1 MVCAFAIGKM
11 DIDVTGFGRF
21 RRSVP
26 SRRRAMWWRRVV
38 MNGMRG
44 RVRTGHADGES
55 GHDDCLCA
63 VTGRRLCASLCVHC
77 DPRPKQ
83 RGEKSEI
90 LPSAIRRSLIG
101 GEQP

>member
-1 MVCAFAIGKM
+1 LVGAFAIGKM

-26 SRRRAMWWRRVV
+26 SRRRAMWWRRVA

-63 VTGRRLCASLCVHC
+63 VTGRRLCASLCVPC
-77 DPRPKQ
+77 DQEAKAE
-83 RGEKSEI
+83 GCEKSEI
-90 LPSAIRRSLIG
+90 LPSAIRRNAG
-101 GEQP
+101 R

>member
-1 MVCAFAIGKM
+1 MVGAFAIGNGYRCYRVWS
-11 DIDVTGFGRF
+11 IPTVGAFQRH
-21 RRSVP
+21 
-26 SRRRAMWWRRVV
+26 RAMWWRRVA

-63 VTGRRLCASLCVHC
+63 VTGRRLCASLCVPS

-83 RGEKSEI
+83 RGEKSW
-90 LPSAIRRSLIG
+90 
-101 GEQP
+101 